1 MMLLKLNLLNAKK
14 FLDVAEAC
22 KGSVEWVM
30 AENRCYDLSKSEAA
44 RQMLR
49 ECFEENKKQ
58 LRVNLKDHMPQDYF
72 ALVSYYTGDC

>member
-1 MMLLKLNLLNAKK
+1 
-14 FLDVAEAC
+14 
-22 KGSVEWVM
+22 M

-58 LRVNLKDHMPQDYF
+58 LRVNLKVHMPQDYF